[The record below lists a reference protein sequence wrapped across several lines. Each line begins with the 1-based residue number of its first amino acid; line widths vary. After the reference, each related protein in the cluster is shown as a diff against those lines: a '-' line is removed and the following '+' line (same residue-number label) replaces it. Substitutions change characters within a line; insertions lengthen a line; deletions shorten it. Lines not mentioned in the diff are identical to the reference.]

1 MSKQVK
7 FTEEE
12 IKQLNGI
19 REEYINIQSQFG
31 QLAVSKIRLESDMDN
46 LSRLEEDLH
55 KSFIVNNKSEQD
67 FVDGITKKYGDGTFN
82 PDTGIFTPNK

>member
-31 QLAVSKIRLESDMDN
+31 QLAVSKIRLENDMDN
-46 LSRLEEDLH
+46 LSQLEENLH
-55 KSFIVNNKSEQD
+55 KSFIVNTKSEQD